1 MHANEERSETRSRR
15 IQRFPLLANI
25 NKKKPRASK
34 TYRLLYVILA
44 VMFNLILRLET
55 NEGLLLRF
63 REERLSAKSTQ
74 QNSHTKQK
82 KKNSPCFLLRFKTHS
97 SSKLE
102 SIQYRDEEGGDEEQQ
117 QQTRKNNN
125 NNNNAD
131 VGSREGVLLLVANLF
146 VALCNVHVV
155 RFL

>member
-74 QNSHTKQK
+74 QSSHK
-82 KKNSPCFLLRFKTHS
+82 KKTKNSPCFLLHFQTHS

-117 QQTRKNNN
+117 QQTRKNN

>member
-74 QNSHTKQK
+74 QNSHTKK
-82 KKNSPCFLLRFKTHS
+82 KKKILPVLLHFQTHS

-117 QQTRKNNN
+117 QQTRKNN